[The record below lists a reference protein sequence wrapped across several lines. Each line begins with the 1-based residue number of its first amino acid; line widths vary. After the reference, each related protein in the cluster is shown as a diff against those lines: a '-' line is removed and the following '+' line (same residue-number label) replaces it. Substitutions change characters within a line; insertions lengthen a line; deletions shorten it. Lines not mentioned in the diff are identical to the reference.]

1 MIQRKAS
8 ILVDAL
14 LTGFPI
20 VTMTGPRQSGKT
32 TLAKAVMTGRP
43 YRSLEDPDVRA
54 WALDDPRS
62 FLAQFPDG
70 GVLDEVQRIPELFS
84 YLQTLVD
91 GGRRMGLFLLTGSQQ
106 FGLMSQI
113 TQSLAGRSAFV
124 ELLPLTRGELAA
136 ANLTPPSLEDALFIG
151 GYPAL
156 FDRKVLPR
164 HWFAAYVAAYIER
177 DVRQLLKVQDLEAFQ
192 RFLRLCAGRS
202 GQILNL
208 SSLATDSGITHNTA
222 RAWLSVLEAS
232 FVLFLLHPHHE
243 NFNKRL
249 IKSPKLY
256 FYDTGLLCWLLGVQ
270 SADQLV
276 SHPLRGA
283 IFETYVVS
291 ELRKAFLNRGQ
302 PPQFYFW
309 RDSNGNEVDL
319 LIETGGGLMPLEIK
333 SGRTINREYFAGLKH
348 WLALAGKQGMQP
360 TLVYG
365 GTERQERDAIRALG
379 WEQLEVVAESGIG

>member
-1 MIQRKAS
+1 
-8 ILVDAL
+8 
-14 LTGFPI
+14 
-20 VTMTGPRQSGKT
+20 
-32 TLAKAVMTGRP
+32 
-43 YRSLEDPDVRA
+43 
-54 WALDDPRS
+54 
-62 FLAQFPDG
+62 
-70 GVLDEVQRIPELFS
+70 
-84 YLQTLVD
+84 
-91 GGRRMGLFLLTGSQQ
+91 
-106 FGLMSQI
+106 MSQI

-124 ELLPLTRGELAA
+124 ELLSLTRGELAA
-136 ANLTPPSLEDALFIG
+136 ANLAPPSLEDALFIG

-156 FDRKVLPR
+156 FDRKILPR
-164 HWFAAYVAAYIER
+164 HWFAAYAAAYIER

-291 ELRKAFLNRGQ
+291 ELHKAFLNRGQ

-348 WLALAGKQGMQP
+348 WLALAGKQGVHP
-360 TLVYG
+360 TLIYG
-365 GTERQERDAIRALG
+365 GAECQERDAIRVLG
-379 WEQLEVVAESGIG
+379 WEQLETVAESGIG